1 MLNFG
6 WCISVVAVGV
16 QNILTK
22 QIYGQT
28 LFVRTT
34 NIRGKSVSYVLDTTF
49 KPCSVFLI
57 FMTLKSS
64 PSGRSNRTKSLMSD
78 LSRLFTASKLKM
90 LHSGSIVLFNYGF
103 LSKKKI
109 LAFVRIQTSFC
120 SNSY

>member
-16 QNILTK
+16 QNMLTK

-28 LFVRTT
+28 LFVKTT

-57 FMTLKSS
+57 YDNEVFAQWEIE
-64 PSGRSNRTKSLMSD
+64 SD
-78 LSRLFTASKLKM
+78 
-90 LHSGSIVLFNYGF
+90 
-103 LSKKKI
+103 KK
-109 LAFVRIQTSFC
+109 FDV
-120 SNSY
+120 